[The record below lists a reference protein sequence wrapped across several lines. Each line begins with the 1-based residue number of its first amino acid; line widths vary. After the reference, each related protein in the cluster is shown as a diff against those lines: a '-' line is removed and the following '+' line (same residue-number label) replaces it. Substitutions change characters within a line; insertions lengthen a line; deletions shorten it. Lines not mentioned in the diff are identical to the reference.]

1 MLALL
6 LRLFG
11 LLLVVAL
18 FAIVVIIGVVLIR
31 RNRELVRHGIPVR
44 STVVHVRTQAVDSTF
59 TYHPT
64 VRYELHGRV
73 WESTPSLGKHALK
86 TKGFWKTSWAGE
98 QFIGMPLDVH
108 VDPENPVVSTVP
120 GQSRLGILLVVVG
133 SVFGGLVLLFG
144 LIGVVGGVLLG

>member
-18 FAIVVIIGVVLIR
+18 FAVVVVIGIVLIR
-31 RNRELVRHGIPVR
+31 RNRELVRSGIPVR
-44 STVVHVRTQAVDSTF
+44 STVVHVRTQSVDSSF
-59 TYHPT
+59 VYHPT
-64 VRYELHGRV
+64 VRYELHGRM
-73 WESTPSLGKHALK
+73 WESTPSLGRHALK
-86 TKGFWKTSWAGE
+86 TKGLWKTSWSGE
-98 QFIGMPLDVH
+98 QFIGMPLDVL
-108 VDPENPVVSTVP
+108 VDPMNPVVSTVP

-144 LIGVVGGVLLG
+144 LLGVLIGIVR

>member
-1 MLALL
+1 MLSLL
-6 LRLFG
+6 LTLFG
-11 LLLVVAL
+11 VLLVVAL
-18 FAIVVIIGVVLIR
+18 FAGVVVVGIVLIR

-44 STVVHVRTQAVDSTF
+44 ATVVHVRAQSIDSSF
-59 TYHPT
+59 AYHPT

-73 WESTPSLGKHALK
+73 WESTPSLGQHALK
-86 TKGFWKTSWAGE
+86 TRGFWKTHRSGE

-108 VDPENPVVSTVP
+108 VDPENPAASTVP

-144 LIGVVGGVLLG
+144 LLGVLISLVR

>member
-18 FAIVVIIGVVLIR
+18 FAVVVVIGIVLIR
-31 RNRELVRHGIPVR
+31 RNRELVRSGIPVR
-44 STVVHVRTQAVDSTF
+44 STVVHVRTQSVDSSF
-59 TYHPT
+59 VYHPT
-64 VRYELHGRV
+64 VRYELHGRM
-73 WESTPSLGKHALK
+73 WESTPSLGRHALK
-86 TKGFWKTSWAGE
+86 TKGFWKTNWSGE
-98 QFIGMPLDVH
+98 QFIGMPLDVL
-108 VDPENPVVSTVP
+108 VDPMNPVASTVP

-144 LIGVVGGVLLG
+144 LLGVLIGIVR

>member
-18 FAIVVIIGVVLIR
+18 FAVVVVIGIVLIR
-31 RNRELVRHGIPVR
+31 RNRELVRSGIPVR
-44 STVVHVRTQAVDSTF
+44 STVVHVRTQSVDSSF
-59 TYHPT
+59 VYHPT
-64 VRYELHGRV
+64 VRYELHGRM
-73 WESTPSLGKHALK
+73 WESTPSLGRHALK
-86 TKGFWKTSWAGE
+86 TKGFWKTSWSGE
-98 QFIGMPLDVH
+98 QFIGMPLDVL
-108 VDPENPVVSTVP
+108 VDPMNPVASTVP

-144 LIGVVGGVLLG
+144 LLGVLIGIVR

>member
-18 FAIVVIIGVVLIR
+18 FAAVVVIGIVLIR
-31 RNRELVRHGIPVR
+31 RNRELARHGIPVR
-44 STVVHVRTQAVDSTF
+44 ATVVHVRARSVDSSF
-59 TYHPT
+59 AYHPT

-73 WESTPSLGKHALK
+73 WESAPSLGQHALK
-86 TKGFWKTSWAGE
+86 TKEFWRTHRSGE
-98 QFIGMPLDVH
+98 QFIGMPLDVL
-108 VDPENPVVSTVP
+108 VDPGNPAVSTVP

-144 LIGVVGGVLLG
+144 LLGAVVGLVR